1 MTSGADLFVVCKQC
15 GSEVSP
21 YITECPY
28 CGHRLRRRAPKLP
41 RAGAPSRSPRTR
53 SRLRRLLSPPKLR
66 GRRGLR
72 AGRTGFGGR
81 SFGTRPYAT
90 IALVAASAGVWIAW
104 HAQPS
109 LDLKLAIFGPLHGEW
124 WKLLAHQFA
133 YGSGIYAFTTL
144 VAVAIFGWLLEQ
156 RYGPVLV
163 LTLFLGAGVAG
174 ALVASAVYPVPL
186 VSGGGAGGVARP
198 APLAGAAL
206 GLGPPRLLLRRRPA
220 RRGSGRPPAAGDA
233 VRDRAARARGLSPH
247 RPWDELARRGHRRGR
262 GPGPPPGPLPHAR
275 DGALGTYDGRPMT
288 MTNAVVL
295 IEAERDAFSSLG
307 GTLADIDGVAE
318 VYSVTGEWDFVAI
331 VRVSDHEQLADVV
344 TGQIGSVS
352 GVLRTQTM
360 VAFAAYSRHDLE
372 ALFSVGE

>member
-186 VSGGGAGGVARP
+186 VSGGDAGAMALLAAWAAPDLRSARRGSYYDGDLLGAAAVAALLLAMPFAIEPLGLVDFHPIVRGTSW
-198 APLAGAAL
+198 LAGVTGGAVGLAL
-206 GLGPPRLLLRRRPA
+206 GLGL
-220 RRGSGRPPAAGDA
+220 
-233 VRDRAARARGLSPH
+233 H
-247 RPWDELARRGHRRGR
+247 RMHATEL
-262 GPGPPPGPLPHAR
+262 
-275 DGALGTYDGRPMT
+275 
-288 MTNAVVL
+288 
-295 IEAERDAFSSLG
+295 
-307 GTLADIDGVAE
+307 
-318 VYSVTGEWDFVAI
+318 
-331 VRVSDHEQLADVV
+331 
-344 TGQIGSVS
+344 
-352 GVLRTQTM
+352 
-360 VAFAAYSRHDLE
+360 
-372 ALFSVGE
+372 